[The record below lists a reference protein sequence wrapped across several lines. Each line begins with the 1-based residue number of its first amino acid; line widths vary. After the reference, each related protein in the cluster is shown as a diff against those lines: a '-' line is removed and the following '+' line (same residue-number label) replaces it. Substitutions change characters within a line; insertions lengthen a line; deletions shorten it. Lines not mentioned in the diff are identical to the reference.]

1 MDTGVEQGN
10 RLVEPESQLLLSVV
24 VPVFN
29 EDDVLSEFYSRLSSV
44 LAGIEMRHE
53 IIFVNDGSV
62 DGTLSLIENL
72 RCADPNIAVIDLTRN
87 FGKEVALT
95 AGFDHARG
103 DIVINIDADLQDPPE
118 LIPQLV
124 KKWQEGYDVVYATR
138 TERRGESRLRKLSAS
153 IFYRLIHWSASV
165 QIPPDTGDY
174 RLLSRRAVNA
184 LIQLREQHRFMKGLF
199 SWIGYPQ
206 TGIPYQRDPR
216 GAGSSKWSYWQLW
229 NFALEGLTSFT
240 TVPLKLAS
248 YIGAITA
255 SLAFLFGLK
264 IIGATLIYGDPVA
277 GYPTLMVTML
287 FIGGVQLL
295 SIGVLGEYMA
305 RIFDES
311 KKRPLYL
318 VKSYHPTEA
327 IAPDDL
333 CH

>member
-53 IIFVNDGSV
+53 IVFVNDGSV
-62 DGTLSLIENL
+62 DKTLSVIDKL
-72 RCADPNIAVIDLTRN
+72 RCNDPNVAVIDLTRN
-87 FGKEVALT
+87 FGKEIALT
-95 AGFDHARG
+95 AGLDHARG
-103 DIVINIDADLQDPPE
+103 DAVINIDADLQDPPE

-124 KKWQEGYDVVYATR
+124 SKWQEGFDVVYATR
-138 TERRGESRLRKLSAS
+138 TERKGESGLRKLSAS

-165 QIPPDTGDY
+165 QIPQDTGDY
-174 RLLSRRAVNA
+174 RLLSRRATNA
-184 LIQLREQHRFMKGLF
+184 LLRLREQHRFMKGLF

-216 GAGSSKWSYWQLW
+216 GAGCSKWNYWQLW

-240 TVPLKLAS
+240 TVPLKVAS
-248 YIGAITA
+248 YVGAITA
-255 SLAFLFGLK
+255 SLAFLYGLK
-264 IIGATLIYGDPVA
+264 IIGTTLIFGDPVA
-277 GYPTLMVTML
+277 GYPTLMVTVL

-318 VKSYHPTEA
+318 VKTYLPAESIES
-327 IAPDDL
+327 DDP
-333 CH
+333 HH